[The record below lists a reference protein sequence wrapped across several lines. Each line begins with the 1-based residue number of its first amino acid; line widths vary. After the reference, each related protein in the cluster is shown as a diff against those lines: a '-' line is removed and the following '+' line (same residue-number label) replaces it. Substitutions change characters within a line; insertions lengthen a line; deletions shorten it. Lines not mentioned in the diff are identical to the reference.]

1 MSSCNIFN
9 TNAKIM
15 RECTLR
21 SIVMNTYEDREI
33 FSYQGSE
40 VIIVTVFKTGVNSVA
55 IVEDVNTGEQ
65 FEVFRDQL
73 Y

>member
-1 MSSCNIFN
+1 MQTYKNSSNVN
-9 TNAKIM
+9 ETNDST
-15 RECTLR
+15 E
-21 SIVMNTYEDREI
+21 TY
-33 FSYQGSE
+33 SYQGSE
-40 VIIVTVFKTGVNSVA
+40 VIIITVFKTGVNSVA

>member
-1 MSSCNIFN
+1 MREYDLRSI
-9 TNAKIM
+9 IM
-15 RECTLR
+15 REYKYTNENNEANDRLE
-21 SIVMNTYEDREI
+21 TY
-33 FSYQGSE
+33 SYQGIKV
-40 VIIVTVFKTGVNSVA
+40 VIITVFKTGSTNHIA

>member
-1 MSSCNIFN
+1 MQTYINFN
-9 TNAKIM
+9 VADDTA
-15 RECTLR
+15 E
-21 SIVMNTYEDREI
+21 TY
-33 FSYQGSE
+33 SYQGTE
-40 VIIVTVFKTGVNSVA
+40 VIIITVFKTGINSVA

>member
-1 MSSCNIFN
+1 MNIDN
-9 TNAKIM
+9 NS
-15 RECTLR
+15 R
-21 SIVMNTYEDREI
+21 SESIETY
-33 FSYQGSE
+33 SYQGSE
-40 VIIVTVFKTGVNSVA
+40 VIIITVFKTGINSIA

>member
-1 MSSCNIFN
+1 MNRYKNSNSYDESNEV
-9 TNAKIM
+9 
-15 RECTLR
+15 RE
-21 SIVMNTYEDREI
+21 TY
-33 FSYQGSE
+33 SYQGSNV
-40 VIIVTVFKTGVNSVA
+40 VIITVFKTGVNSIA